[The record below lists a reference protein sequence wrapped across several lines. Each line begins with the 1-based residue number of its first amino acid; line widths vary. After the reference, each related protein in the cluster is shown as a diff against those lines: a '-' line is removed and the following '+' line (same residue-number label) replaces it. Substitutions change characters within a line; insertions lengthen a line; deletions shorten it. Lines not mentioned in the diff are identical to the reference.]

1 MTVEHSKFDQ
11 VCEIFS
17 LDAPLAKVFEMTKV
31 DRLYIYTTHRQG
43 YAHEQQ
49 QENTDMDTM
58 INIED
63 YQQNMAFTYSKNR
76 TSLAYTTNRT
86 SFAVYPICIELFGD
100 DGQLK

>member
-11 VCEIFS
+11 VYEILS

-31 DRLYIYTTHRQG
+31 DRLHIYTTHRQE
-43 YAHEQQ
+43 YAHEH
-49 QENTDMDTM
+49 TI
-58 INIED
+58 INLED
-63 YQQNMAFTYSKNR
+63 YQQNMAFTYSKNP

>member
-1 MTVEHSKFDQ
+1 
-11 VCEIFS
+11 
-17 LDAPLAKVFEMTKV
+17 MTKV